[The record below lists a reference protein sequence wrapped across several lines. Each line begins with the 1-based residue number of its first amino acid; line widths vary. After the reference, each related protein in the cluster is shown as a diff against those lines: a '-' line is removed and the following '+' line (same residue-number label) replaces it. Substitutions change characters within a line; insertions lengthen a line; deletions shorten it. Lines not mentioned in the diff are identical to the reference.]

1 MNNGVWGR
9 RIGREDAGRSQK
21 MNSVMDHGNGT
32 TDLGYKKVNYY
43 AFRSSE
49 NFYSRRGGK
58 SVRPAIPSSSK
69 GNQDRYNIADDLVR
83 CQKLK

>member
-1 MNNGVWGR
+1 MNSGVWGR
-9 RIGREDAGRSQK
+9 GIGREDARWSQK
-21 MNSVMDHGNGT
+21 MNSAMDHGNGT
-32 TDLGYKKVNYY
+32 TVSGHTKVNSY

-69 GNQDRYNIADDLVR
+69 ANQDRYNIADDLVS
-83 CQKLK
+83 CQ